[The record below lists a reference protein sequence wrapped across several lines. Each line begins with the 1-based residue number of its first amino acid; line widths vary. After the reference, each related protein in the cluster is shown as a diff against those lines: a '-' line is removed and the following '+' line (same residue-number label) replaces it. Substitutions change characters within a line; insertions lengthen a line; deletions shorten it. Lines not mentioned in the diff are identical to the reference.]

1 MKTVSIL
8 EIVAPI
14 KQTIILAGA
23 LRLHELL
30 IRPLIPRWF
39 VIFVFWAS

>member
-1 MKTVSIL
+1 MIVVPDDSQYSIL

-23 LRLHELL
+23 LSLCELL
-30 IRPLIPRWF
+30 IRPLTLDGL
-39 VIFVFWAS
+39 